1 MIAKQGNI
9 KNPSTNQS
17 SYENLIKGQNKTVW
31 PVSINAFVEVNVPG
45 ARAGDKRRSDDE
57 DSDNGNGSPSK
68 KMRNGNGLSSA
79 VVDTDDSD
87 IEEEEEEE
95 KAPEPEPVKKT
106 AKKLVHLPTC
116 GASGNATQFTH
127 NNDVGH

>member
-45 ARAGDKRRSDDE
+45 ARAGDKRSSDDE
-57 DSDNGNGSPSK
+57 SNGSPSK

-95 KAPEPEPVKKT
+95 KAPEPEPIKKT

-116 GASGNATQFTH
+116 GASGNAAQFTY
-127 NNDVGH
+127 NNDVRH